1 MKAFGRLLYF
11 GLPSLLLAPTLRAE
25 GLNDIALRYV
35 RDYARGVR
43 AHASIPSFSR
53 QTGLACNACHSAFP
67 HLTPFGRLFKLN
79 GYTMT
84 ALQVVRAGDSGKR
97 EALKLDL
104 IPPVSAMVMS
114 SLTQTSKAQPG
125 TQNGNVQFPQQLSL
139 FFGEAITPRLG
150 TFLQLT
156 YDPAAGSIGM
166 DNMDIRFAN
175 RMKLGSKDVIY
186 GVTLNNNPTVQDVWN
201 TVPAWGFPY
210 SSSAVAP
217 SPAAATLLDGQLG
230 QQAAGLGAY
239 AFWDNHLY
247 GEFSVYRSALQ
258 GGNPLPDETS
268 TNTIHGVGPY
278 WRAFWHQ
285 QIGRQELMVG
295 TLGMSTSMFPT
306 GITGVR
312 NRFTDVGFDA
322 QYELPVGDGKAGITA
337 HALYLHEKQKLDG
350 DVSSGAATNL
360 TNTLNTFRVD
370 AAVYSAAR
378 LGLTLGYFKTSGTT
392 DPLRYPAGAVGGSA
406 TGSPNSNGLIF
417 ELSALPWLNTRFELQ
432 YVLYNKFNGGG
443 TNYDGSGRNAKD
455 NNTLYLLSWV
465 AF

>member
-1 MKAFGRLLYF
+1 L
-11 GLPSLLLAPTLRAE
+11 GLVAVLFVPALHAE
-25 GLNDIALRYV
+25 GLDEIARRYIWN
-35 RDYARGVR
+35 YLAGAR
-43 AHASIPSFSR
+43 AHAAIPSFSR
-53 QTGLACNACHSAFP
+53 QTGLACSACHTAFP
-67 HLTPFGRLFKLN
+67 HLTQFGRLFKLN

-84 ALQVVRAGDSGKR
+84 AMQVIQAGDSGKR
-97 EALKLDL
+97 QALRLDL

-114 SLTQTSKAQPG
+114 SLTQTNKTQPG

-139 FFGEAITPRLG
+139 FLGGAITPHLG

-156 YDPAAGSIGM
+156 YDPAAGGIGM
-166 DNMDIRFAN
+166 DNVDIRFAS
-175 RMKLGSKDVIY
+175 RAKLGSKSMIY

-210 SSSAVAP
+210 STSAVAP
-217 SPAAATLLDGQLG
+217 SPAASAVLDGQLG

-239 AFWDNHLY
+239 AFVDNHLY
-247 GEFSVYRSALQ
+247 GEFSVYRSAVQ

-295 TLGMSTSMFPT
+295 TLGMSTSMFA
-306 GITGVR
+306 TGVAGQK
-312 NRFTDVGFDA
+312 NRFTDVGFDT
-322 QYELPVGDGKAGITA
+322 QYELPVGEGKGGVTA
-337 HALYLHEKQKLDG
+337 HALFLHEKQTLDA
-350 DVSSGAATNL
+350 DFSAGAASNL
-360 TNTLNTFRVD
+360 TNTLNTFRID

-378 LGLTLGYFKTSGTT
+378 LGLTLGYFSTSGST
-392 DPLRYPAGAVGGSA
+392 DPLRYPAGAIGGSA

-417 ELSALPWLNTRFELQ
+417 EISALPWLNTRFELQ